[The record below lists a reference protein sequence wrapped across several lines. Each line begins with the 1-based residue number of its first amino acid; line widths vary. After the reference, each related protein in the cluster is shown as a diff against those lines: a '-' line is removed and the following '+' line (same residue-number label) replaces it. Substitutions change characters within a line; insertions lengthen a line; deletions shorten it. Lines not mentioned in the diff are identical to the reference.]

1 MWELLWY
8 ESINLTGSNV
18 IWITNKKYEKTFKKI
33 KMILFN
39 IKTVILNWQEF
50 YGLIHQILNLLRY
63 LLLYQKNKND
73 SF

>member
-39 IKTVILNWQEF
+39 IKMVILN
-50 YGLIHQILNLLRY
+50 
-63 LLLYQKNKND
+63 
-73 SF
+73 